1 MTKEQYKK
9 LRAELTEAAEGL
21 INDGKLED
29 AQAKMGEVEELDN
42 QFEKIK
48 VANANLAALKD
59 KSQVRDLE
67 NKSVNAEG
75 ATTVESTNQSVPLSQ
90 EEVYKNAW
98 AKQMMNK
105 SLSGEE
111 QEVFNKV
118 NTEFQNAFTHDT
130 GNTGILIPETVAA
143 GIWSR
148 AEEMYPLFADVKK
161 FAVKGKL
168 IMKKHLSIVAGD
180 AAWYDEATPTADEEN
195 EFGEL
200 VLDGHEL
207 SKAVSVSWKL
217 KAMAVSDFI
226 PYIINELGERVGV
239 ALGVAVARGSGTG
252 QPRGVE
258 TALLAEAG
266 TPQVVTYDPD
276 NATTPVPLSYGNI
289 TAAIGKIHSSYL
301 AGSAIYA
308 SNGTIWG
315 ELANLM
321 DEQGRP
327 LFIPDITSGGVGR
340 MFGMVVKPDAGLS
353 AGTILIGNA
362 NAGYV
367 FNTNEPFSVVTEDH
381 AKQRVTDYVAYA
393 VVDGDVLDEKAFAM
407 IRNVPNA

>member
-59 KSQVRDLE
+59 KSQVTDLE

-75 ATTVESTNQSVPLSQ
+75 ATTLESTNQSVPLSQ
-90 EEVYKNAW
+90 DEVYKNAW

-111 QEVFNKV
+111 LEVFNKV
-118 NTEFQNAFTHDT
+118 NAEFQNAFTHDT
-130 GNTGILIPETVAA
+130 GNSGILIPETVAA

-226 PYIINELGERVGV
+226 PYIINELGQRVGV
-239 ALGVAVARGSGTG
+239 ALGVAVARGSGVN
-252 QPRGVE
+252 QPRGIE

-266 TPQVVTYDPD
+266 TPQVVTYDPE
-276 NATTPVPLSYGNI
+276 NATPVPLSYAKI
-289 TAAIGKIHSSYL
+289 TEAIGKVHSSYL
-301 AGSAIYA
+301 AGAAIYA

-321 DEQGRP
+321 DDQGRP

-353 AGTILIGNA
+353 DGTILIGNA
-362 NAGYV
+362 MDGYV

-393 VVDGDVLDEKAFAM
+393 VVDGDVLDEQAFAM
-407 IRNVPNA
+407 IRNVPGA

>member
-21 INDGKLED
+21 INEGQLDD
-29 AQAKMGEVEELDN
+29 AKAKMKEVEELDN
-42 QFEKIK
+42 QFEQIK

-59 KSQVRDLE
+59 KSQVTDLE

-75 ATTVESTNQSVPLSQ
+75 ATIVDATNQSIPLSQ

-111 QEVFNKV
+111 LEVFNKV
-118 NTEFQNAFTHDT
+118 NAEFQNAFTHDT
-130 GNTGILIPETVAA
+130 GNSGILIPETVAA

-226 PYIINELGERVGV
+226 PYIINELGQRVGV
-239 ALGVAVARGSGTG
+239 ALGVAVARGTG
-252 QPRGVE
+252 VNQPRGIE

-266 TPQVVTYDPD
+266 TPQVVTYDPE
-276 NATTPVPLSYGNI
+276 NATPVPLSYAKI
-289 TAAIGKIHSSYL
+289 TEAIGKVHSSYL
-301 AGSAIYA
+301 AGAAIYA

-321 DEQGRP
+321 DDQGRP

-353 AGTILIGNA
+353 DGTILIGNA
-362 NAGYV
+362 MDGYV

-381 AKQRVTDYVAYA
+381 AKARVTDYVAYA
-393 VVDGDVLDEKAFAM
+393 VVDGDVLDEQAFAM
-407 IRNVPNA
+407 IRNVPGA